1 MGPPSR
7 PHNRHFS
14 SQGGS
19 ASGNLSDEWTEA
31 LLEPEDPTATD
42 STLDLLEKEI
52 TACQDLYAVL
62 NLSTSASDDEIR
74 DNYKRLCLAFHPDK
88 HHDHRHHQAARM
100 QFDKIQ
106 RAYEVLSNPRLRAL
120 YDEMGEAGLDVG
132 GDDVREDKES
142 SGVIFEQSQIGQRFK
157 TREELREEIER
168 KILRTR
174 QEALHN
180 LIQSK
185 GEIEICL
192 NAVPVLE
199 FLTGDVDDE
208 YGNDDDDDGGIADDE
223 LLANGST
230 KDNVVVPTDGG
241 QSVRIPGPAGP
252 VPYTSHQGAAT
263 LKDSALWLTSPVRKA
278 WTQVAKTDVEML
290 KVKHTFE
297 VPVTETIRAV
307 IAGNLVSSNGRGE
320 GSVATT
326 IKHHHSSDLNTEYG
340 LTLGRTC
347 VALFKAHYQL
357 GASGFSNLS
366 ATMSK
371 TSRPPLVNV
380 TVGRMVTPTVSL
392 YTSLKSGAW
401 TLGSWGYSTSR
412 RRPTPVP
419 ASSRLVTFPYS
430 SMALGLFRQ
439 AKKHSMSGEL
449 QAGMQSSH
457 LSASYNR
464 KLDVG
469 VVLQSSMTLSQ
480 SSGVACTLGT
490 ENRLTA
496 NTKLGW
502 MIQFGYPL
510 GVNFHFKVSRL
521 GQKISIPLVLAQGPS
536 LTILALAV
544 VLPVL
549 TTAALNHW
557 VVQPYRQQRLM
568 AKINYLREEYHETL
582 AAKRQEAEDAVAMLQ
597 SLAEKRRAHEEKCD
611 GLVIL
616 EAWYG
621 SFTPAV
627 KDSQGSSDPFAVSAP
642 GSSDDT
648 ITRAFPLALRQAL
661 ALIPLPFLTQ
671 PSLETASDSLVVDPL
686 QPKLIDVTIPLQT
699 MVTESK
705 LVIPGGKSKADLIG
719 FYDPCFG
726 EPKQLQVTYRFHGR
740 LHTAMIKDTA
750 PLACPLKSHLL

>member
-1 MGPPSR
+1 MGRPSG
-7 PHNRHFS
+7 PKNRHFA
-14 SQGGS
+14 SQGGD
-19 ASGNLSDEWTEA
+19 ASVSLSEEWTEA

-52 TACQDLYAVL
+52 TARQNLYAVL
-62 NLSTSASDDEIR
+62 NLSVSASDDEIR

-88 HHDHRHHQAARM
+88 HHDPRHHQAARM

-120 YDEMGEAGLDVG
+120 YDEMGEAGLDMS
-132 GDDVREDKES
+132 GDDSREDKES
-142 SGVIFEQSQIGQRFK
+142 SGVIFEQSQVGQRFK
-157 TREELREEIER
+157 TRKELREEIEH

-199 FLTGDVDDE
+199 FLTGDFNDDE
-208 YGNDDDDDGGIADDE
+208 DDEDDDDDDIGNE

-230 KDNVVVPTDGG
+230 KGYVVVPTDSG
-241 QSVRIPGPAGP
+241 QPVHIPGPAGP
-252 VPYTSHQGAAT
+252 VPCTSHQGAAT
-263 LKDSALWLTSPVRKA
+263 LKDSALWLTSPVRHA
-278 WTQVAKTDVEML
+278 WAQVAKADVEML
-290 KVKHTFE
+290 KVKHSFE

-307 IAGNLVSSNGRGE
+307 IVGNLVSSNGRGE
-320 GSVATT
+320 GNVATI

-340 LTLGRTC
+340 LTLGKTC

-357 GASGFSNLS
+357 GATGFSNLS

-380 TVGRMVTPTVSL
+380 TLGRMITPTISL
-392 YTSLKSGAW
+392 YTSVKSGAW
-401 TLGSWGYSTSR
+401 TLGSWGHSASR
-412 RRPTPVP
+412 RHPTPMPV
-419 ASSRLVTFPYS
+419 SSRLVTFPYS

-439 AKKHSMSGEL
+439 AKKHNMSGEF

-469 VVLQSSMTLSQ
+469 VVLQTSMTLSQ
-480 SSGVACTLGT
+480 TSGVACTLGT

-510 GVNFHFKVSRL
+510 GVNFHLKVSRL

-536 LTILALAV
+536 VTILGLAV
-544 VLPVL
+544 MLPVL
-549 TTAALNHW
+549 TTAVLNHW

-611 GLVIL
+611 GLVVL

-621 SFTPAV
+621 SFSPAA
-627 KDSQGSSDPFAVSAP
+627 KNANGPSDPFAVTTQS
-642 GSSDDT
+642 GT
-648 ITRAFPLALRQAL
+648 GETVTGIFPLALRQVL
-661 ALIPLPFLTQ
+661 ARIPLPFFTQ
-671 PSLETASDSLVVDPL
+671 PNPETTNDTLVVDPS
-686 QPKLIDVTIPLQT
+686 QPKLIDVTIPLQA